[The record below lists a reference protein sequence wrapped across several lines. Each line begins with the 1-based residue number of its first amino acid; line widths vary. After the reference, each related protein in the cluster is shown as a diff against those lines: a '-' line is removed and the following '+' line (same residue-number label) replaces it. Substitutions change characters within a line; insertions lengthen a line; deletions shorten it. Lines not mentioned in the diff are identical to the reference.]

1 MDFNLDEGIIQSIRE
16 IGRNY
21 AIEQIVL
28 FGSRARG
35 DHKPTSDIDL
45 AIFLLPEFNSRG
57 RMTSDF
63 DDFNTLLKID
73 ILFINEHIN
82 AKLLE
87 NIEREGVLLYERSK
101 HESQQL

>member
-1 MDFNLDEGIIQSIRE
+1 MALDLDQGLIQSIQE

-45 AIFLLPEFNSRG
+45 AVFLMPEFNSRG
-57 RMTSDF
+57 RMISDF
-63 DDFNTLLKID
+63 DDLNTLLKID
-73 ILFINEHIN
+73 IVFINEHIDPKFSEDGI
-82 AKLLE
+82 A
-87 NIEREGVLLYERSK
+87 
-101 HESQQL
+101 